1 MDPPTIL
8 LVILDLHPLSWAI
21 SADASAQPP
30 SSAPTTSS
38 DAGTLDLD
46 TALNELLVFLN
57 AHLAGR
63 WGNELMVYVA
73 MARGKS

>member
-21 SADASAQPP
+21 SADP
-30 SSAPTTSS
+30 SNTSTNTPS
-38 DAGTLDLD
+38 YDSGTLDLD

-73 MARGKS
+73 MAGGKS